1 MRKRILLLAGV
12 LLGVFAHSQQTY
24 FSNNYEVYPWGNY
37 TGGNVQCQ
45 DSSFVFISSNFGSG
59 IWGYSFVKV
68 SRYGDTLFSKSYMY
82 TDRSHSVAAL
92 TSSIFEVQDGS
103 FFACGSYIDTLNNRE
118 GFLVKF
124 DSDGD
129 TLWTCN
135 YTGLGYDQI
144 NSVIEDSVGR
154 LILGGTTTTTGNG
167 QGDFWLLKVSSFDG
181 SVIWS
186 HTYGTIANE
195 NGFVVIKDLA
205 GGYVMSG
212 QSTNQPYLVRTD
224 TAGNVLW
231 QYNYNFHGYG
241 FVVQSSDTGYII
253 ACSRILSASEREGCL
268 VKLNQNGLYLWHK
281 YVGITGSEDLLYS
294 QPLLLS
300 DGIVCSGVSQPSAGY
315 PLGYLAKTDTAGN
328 LLWQRTYAKSPVI
341 DNYIYDVTRTFD
353 GGFLLSG
360 SCYFSNTDAWLLK
373 VDSLGCEVAGCDGA
387 SLEVAPTEE
396 LSTVFPSP
404 AQGTITFRF
413 ATSAQ
418 RVIRIYDSNGRCVL
432 LSNTEHLEHTVS
444 INTLKDGMYYYET
457 YSDEGDVARG
467 RFVVLQ

>member
-24 FSNNYEVYPWGNY
+24 FSNNYDVLQWANY
-37 TGGNVQCQ
+37 TGGSLQCN
-45 DSSFVFISSNFGSG
+45 DSSYVFISTNIGPGS
-59 IWGYSFVKV
+59 WSYSFIRV
-68 SRYGDTLFSKSYMY
+68 SQIGDTVLSKHYVY
-82 TDRSHSVAAL
+82 NDRSPSLAVY
-92 TSSIFEVQDGS
+92 TSSIFETQDGA

-167 QGDFWLLKVSSFDG
+167 QGDFWLLKVSSLNG

-186 HTYGTIANE
+186 HTYGTSANE

-231 QYNYNFHGYG
+231 QYNYNFNGYG
-241 FVVQSSDTGYII
+241 FVAQNVDTGYFV
-253 ACSRILSASEREGCL
+253 ACSKILSANETDGCL
-268 VKLNQNGLYLWHK
+268 VKLNKNGVYQWHRNLGLPACTDVF
-281 YVGITGSEDLLYS
+281 YT
-294 QPLLLS
+294 QPLLLP
-300 DGIVCSGVSQPSAGY
+300 DGIVCAGVSQPASGY
-315 PLGYLAKTDTAGN
+315 PLGYLVKTDTAGF
-328 LLWQRTYAKSPVI
+328 LLWHRTYVKSPVFH
-341 DNYIYDVTRTFD
+341 NYIYDVSLTLDF
-353 GGFLLSG
+353 GFLLSG
-360 SCYFSNTDAWLLK
+360 SCILGTSDAWLLK

-418 RVIRIYDSNGRCVL
+418 REIRIYDSNGRCVQ
-432 LSNTEHLEHTVS
+432 LSNTEQLEHTVS

-467 RFVVLQ
+467 RFVVVK